1 MALEFWAAGH
11 AVSTGSAMVQQHHSF
26 LRQFCMQVERRHL
39 GLSSFTALP
48 NQCSLR
54 AVNAELL
61 AFSFKGSHGAI
72 ARAVAIQAGSNMAL
86 LEILQTRL
94 GQAFTEGC
102 IALQQVLLV
111 VILSIVECG
120 RRKDLGGNSLLYFV
134 LVLLQALLSHHL
146 LLVVMIEDGR
156 HILSLA
162 ARSWIMEVPEHV
174 KEVFVVGLCRVIFQL
189 DSLCMVTQFLVVRV
203 LRSSARVP
211 NTGANNPRGAAELRL
226 GEPESC

>member
-1 MALEFWAAGH
+1 
-11 AVSTGSAMVQQHHSF
+11 
-26 LRQFCMQVERRHL
+26 MQVERRHL

-174 KEVFVVGLCRVIFQL
+174 KEVFVVGRCRVIFQL
-189 DSLCMVTQFLVVRV
+189 DSLRMVTQFLVVRV